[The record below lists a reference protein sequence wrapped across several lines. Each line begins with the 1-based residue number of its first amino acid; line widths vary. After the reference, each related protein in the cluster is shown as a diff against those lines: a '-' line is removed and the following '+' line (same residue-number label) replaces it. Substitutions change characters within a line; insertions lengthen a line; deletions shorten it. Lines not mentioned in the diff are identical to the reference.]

1 MASGNAFD
9 DLREY
14 CVDSVQRSVLF
25 WDTLRR
31 RGNNYVDHLVA
42 GQPPVLTFEYEIIM
56 DGRTFE
62 RPVNYALARIIQS
75 GDHKIK
81 GPDGKAGKKA
91 APESPKRPIV
101 IVDPRAGHGPGI
113 GGSKND
119 SEIGIALRN
128 GHPVYF
134 VLFFTRP
141 EPGQTLSDGEAAE
154 VRFIE
159 EIIRRHPDAARPAV
173 IGNCQGGWAAALICA
188 DRSDLTG
195 LLVLNGAPLSYW
207 SGVDGANPM
216 RYLGGLCGGV
226 WVNDLLSDLGN
237 GKFDGANLVLNFER
251 LNPANTLWTK
261 QYNLYSQVDSERER
275 YLDFEKWW
283 GGFFLMTADEIHFIV
298 ENLFIGDKL
307 EKGELELRSGRC
319 VNLKNIG
326 HPIVVF
332 ASKGDNITPPQQ
344 ALDWIPRVY
353 SSEEEIRNLG
363 HTIVYIIHEK
373 IGHLGIFVSGSI
385 AKKEH
390 TEIIGN
396 FDLIDYLPPGLWEMK
411 INEEAGRLGETDFE
425 PSFEKRTMAQML
437 EQVGGIEVDCI
448 GEECGDFRRA
458 ADVSRINDLMYKAAV
473 QPWVKACTTEFSG
486 DMLKMLHPLRAK
498 RYFCSD
504 FNPLFW
510 PLAFMTPKIE
520 EQRLPV
526 SPDNPFLNMEQIISN
541 TMIDNMNLWRD
552 ARDFM
557 QEQLFRA
564 IYDSEALRAMLPRHD
579 GETATGESC
588 PVTIARV
595 TGEDYKNGGIADAL
609 VRLIL
614 LICQADNTFDR
625 KEFAAARKAALGFK
639 DFIPPDQGTKKSII
653 RRQVRLIDAD
663 GKLAVRTLADLVP
676 GESDRRELY
685 RIGVKIA
692 KASKG
697 IDENEK
703 SVLQEIKKAL
713 AI

>member
-1 MASGNAFD
+1 MTAENAFK
-9 DLREY
+9 DLY
-14 CVDSVQRSVLF
+14 DYWVDSAQRSILF
-25 WDTLRR
+25 WDTMRR

-42 GQPPVLTFEYEIIM
+42 GQPPVLTFDYEIIM
-56 DGRTFE
+56 DGRTFDC
-62 RPVNYALARIIQS
+62 PVNYALARIVEAGTS
-75 GDHKIK
+75 KTKKTETKPKDG
-81 GPDGKAGKKA
+81 GPGQI
-91 APESPKRPIV
+91 PKRPIV

-119 SEIGIALRN
+119 SEIGIALKN

-134 VLFFTRP
+134 IMFFTKP
-141 EPGQTLSDGEAAE
+141 EEGQTLSDVEAAE
-154 VRFIE
+154 IKFIE
-159 EIIRRHPDAARPAV
+159 EIIRRHPDADRPAV

-226 WVNDLLSDLGN
+226 WVNDLLSDLGG
-237 GKFDGANLVLNFER
+237 GKFDGANLVTNFEN

-261 QYNLYSQVDSERER
+261 QYNLYSGIDTERER
-275 YLDFEKWW
+275 YLEFEKWW
-283 GGFFLMTADEIHFIV
+283 GGFFLMTAEEIHFIV

-307 EKGELELRSGRC
+307 EKGELELRTGRC
-319 VNLKNIG
+319 VNLKNID

-353 SSEEEIRNLG
+353 SSEEEIRDLG

-390 TEIIGN
+390 KEIIGN

-425 PSFEKRTMAQML
+425 PEFEKRTMAQML

-458 ADVSRINDLMYKAAV
+458 CDVSRMNDLMYKASV
-473 QPWVKACTTEFSG
+473 QPCIKAVTTEFSG
-486 DMLKMLHPLRAK
+486 DMLKLLHPLRMK

-504 FNPLFW
+504 LNPLFW
-510 PLAFMTPKIE
+510 PLGFITPKIE
-520 EQRLPV
+520 EQRAPSV
-526 SPDNPFLNMEQIISN
+526 EENPFVKIEQIMSDSI
-541 TMIDNMNLWRD
+541 IKNLDLCRD

-557 QEQLFRA
+557 QEQLFRT
-564 IYDSEALRAMLPRHD
+564 IYDSEALRACLPRHD
-579 GETATGESC
+579 ADEVPGLAC
-588 PVTIARV
+588 PVTIA
-595 TGEDYKNGGIADAL
+595 GIAKEDYKKGGLAEAL
-609 VRLIL
+609 VRLIII
-614 LICQADNTFDR
+614 ICQADGSFDR
-625 KEFAAARKAALGFK
+625 KEFAAARKAALAFRN
-639 DFIPPDQGTKKSII
+639 FTPPARAEMKSII
-653 RRQVRLIDAD
+653 RRQVRLIDVDEKA
-663 GKLAVRTLADLVP
+663 AIRTLADLVP
-676 GESDRRELY
+676 DARERKELY

-692 KASKG
+692 DASKG
-697 IDENEK
+697 VDESE
-703 SVLQEIKKAL
+703 SAILREIKKAL
-713 AI
+713 AV